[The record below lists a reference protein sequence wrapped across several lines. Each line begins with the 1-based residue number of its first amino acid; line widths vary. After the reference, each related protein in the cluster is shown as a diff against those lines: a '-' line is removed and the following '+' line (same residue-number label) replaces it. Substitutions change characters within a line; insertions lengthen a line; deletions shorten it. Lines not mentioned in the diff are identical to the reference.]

1 MKNLLTIKIL
11 LLFISLGMINS
22 CGTMMNLPAEGDKST
37 LGEMTPYTKQLKEL
51 PAPEEK
57 IVIGVYKFK
66 DQTGQYKMAENGSNW
81 STAIPQGTTSILL
94 KALEDSKW
102 FRPIERENIGNLL
115 NERQIIRSTRKEY
128 EVASDGKTVISDQ
141 LPPLLYAGI
150 LLEGGIVSYD
160 SNVMTGGI
168 GARYFGVGG
177 GTQYRQDRVTVY
189 LRVVSSMTGE
199 ILKTIYTSKN
209 ILSTSVNGSFFRYID
224 TERILEAEMGFTQN
238 EPVSLAVTQAI
249 EKAVYTLILE
259 SIEDGTFRIEKV
271 HEKEMKDLLQ
281 KYHAEQ
287 EQNTNQLVGNK
298 FNDKERSRASVL
310 AMVNGDVIKGD
321 YTDAKMNVGGR
332 VAFKYF
338 LNDHI
343 NAEVSVGFETLENK
357 DIVKNNFMYTD
368 VNLEYLLLPK
378 FSFSPYAYAG
388 LGSMYNGK
396 NFLKYQFG
404 GGLEYLLGNNLALR
418 LNAQYDM
425 GFDDTWDEFA
435 NGKRKDQAFHI
446 GVGINYYFN
455 QAKKLQSKKTK
466 P

>member
-1 MKNLLTIKIL
+1 M
-11 LLFISLGMINS
+11 SS
-22 CGTMMNLPAEGDKST
+22 CGTMMNLPAEGDTST

-51 PAPEEK
+51 PAPEDK

-128 EVASDGKTVISDQ
+128 EVAKDGKTIISDQ

-150 LLEGGIVSYD
+150 LLEGGIISYD
-160 SNVMTGGI
+160 TNVMTGGI
-168 GARYFGVGG
+168 GARYFGIGG

-199 ILKTIYTSKN
+199 IMKTVYTSKN
-209 ILSTSVNGSFFRYID
+209 ILSTTVNGSFFRYID
-224 TERILEAEMGFTQN
+224 TDRILEAEMGFTQN

-259 SIEDGTFRIEKV
+259 CVEDGTFRIEKV
-271 HEKEMKDLLQ
+271 HEKEVKDLLAQ
-281 KYHAEQ
+281 HHAEQ
-287 EQNTNQLVGNK
+287 IRNEKQLVGNK

-310 AMVNGDVIKGD
+310 ATVNGDLIKGD
-321 YTDAKMNVGGR
+321 YTDAKMNIGGKVG
-332 VAFKYF
+332 FKYF
-338 LNDHI
+338 FTDHF
-343 NAEVSVGFETLENK
+343 NTELSAGFETLENK
-357 DIVKNNFMYTD
+357 DIVKNNFMYTEL
-368 VNLEYLLLPK
+368 NLEYLMLPK
-378 FSFSPYAYAG
+378 FTVSPYAYVG
-388 LGSMYNGK
+388 IGTMFKDK

-404 GGLEYLLGNNLALR
+404 GGLEYLAGNNLSLR

-425 GFDDTWDEFA
+425 GFDDTWDNFV

-446 GVGINYYFN
+446 GLGINYYIK
-455 QAKKLQSKKTK
+455 QTKKHNIKN
-466 P
+466 

>member
-1 MKNLLTIKIL
+1 MKSLLTTKLLLLTI
-11 LLFISLGMINS
+11 LGIMSS
-22 CGTMMNLPAEGDKST
+22 CGTMMNLPAEGDTST

-51 PAPEEK
+51 PAPEDK

-128 EVASDGKTVISDQ
+128 EVAKDGKTIISDQ

-150 LLEGGIVSYD
+150 LLEGGIISYD

-168 GARYFGVGG
+168 GARYFGIGG

-199 ILKTIYTSKN
+199 IMKTVYTSKN
-209 ILSTSVNGSFFRYID
+209 ILSTTVNGSFFRYID
-224 TERILEAEMGFTQN
+224 TDRILEAEMGFTQN

-259 SIEDGTFRIEKV
+259 CVEDGTFRIEKV
-271 HEKEMKDLLQ
+271 HEKEVKDLLAQ
-281 KYHAEQ
+281 HHAEQ
-287 EQNTNQLVGNK
+287 IRNEKQLVGNK

-310 AMVNGDVIKGD
+310 AIVNGDLIKGD
-321 YTDAKMNVGGR
+321 YTDAKMNIGGKVG
-332 VAFKYF
+332 FKYF
-338 LNDHI
+338 FTDHF
-343 NAEVSVGFETLENK
+343 NTELSAGFETLENK
-357 DIVKNNFMYTD
+357 DIVKNNFIYTEL
-368 VNLEYLLLPK
+368 NLEYLMLPK
-378 FSFSPYAYAG
+378 FTVSPYAYVG
-388 LGSMYNGK
+388 IGTMFKDK

-404 GGLEYLLGNNLALR
+404 GGLEYLAGNNLSLR

-425 GFDDTWDEFA
+425 GFDDTWDNFV

-446 GVGINYYFN
+446 GLGINYYIK
-455 QAKKLQSKKTK
+455 QAKKHNIKN
-466 P
+466 

>member
-1 MKNLLTIKIL
+1 MKTLLTIKIL
-11 LLFISLGMINS
+11 LLLFLLGVMNS

-128 EVASDGKTVISDQ
+128 EVATDGKTIISDQ

-209 ILSTSVNGSFFRYID
+209 ILSTTINGSFFRYID
-224 TERILEAEMGFTQN
+224 TDRILEAEMGFTQN

-259 SIEDGTFRIEKV
+259 SVEDGTFRIEKV
-271 HEKEMKDLLQ
+271 HEKELKDLLQ
-281 KYHAEQ
+281 KYHAEK

-298 FNDKERSRASVL
+298 FSDKERTRASILVM
-310 AMVNGDVIKGD
+310 ANGDYIKGD
-321 YTDAKMNVGGR
+321 YTDAKMNIGGK
-332 VAFKYF
+332 AGFKYF
-338 LNDHI
+338 FNDHV
-343 NAEVSVGFETLENK
+343 NAEVSVGYEKLENTG
-357 DIVKNNFMYTD
+357 IVKHNFMYTD
-368 VNLEYLLLPK
+368 LNLEYLLLPK

-388 LGSMYNGK
+388 LGSMYHGK
-396 NFLKYQFG
+396 NFFKYQFG
-404 GGLEYLLGNNLALR
+404 GGLEYLLGNNLAFR

-425 GFDDTWDEFA
+425 GFDDTWDDFV
-435 NGKRKDQAFHI
+435 NGKRKDQTFHI
-446 GVGINYYFN
+446 GIGINYYFD
-455 QAKKLQSKKTK
+455 QAKKLNPKK
-466 P
+466 

>member
-1 MKNLLTIKIL
+1 MKSLLTTKLLLLIL
-11 LLFISLGMINS
+11 LGIMSS
-22 CGTMMNLPAEGDKST
+22 CGTMMNLPAEGDTST

-51 PAPEEK
+51 PAPEDK

-128 EVASDGKTVISDQ
+128 EVAKDGKTIISDQ

-150 LLEGGIVSYD
+150 LLEGGIISYD
-160 SNVMTGGI
+160 TNVMTGGI
-168 GARYFGVGG
+168 GARYFGIGG

-199 ILKTIYTSKN
+199 IMKTVYTSKN
-209 ILSTSVNGSFFRYID
+209 ILSTTVNGSFFRYID
-224 TERILEAEMGFTQN
+224 TDRILEAEMGFTQN

-259 SIEDGTFRIEKV
+259 CVEDGTFRIEKV
-271 HEKEMKDLLQ
+271 HEKEVKDLLAQ
-281 KYHAEQ
+281 HHAEQ
-287 EQNTNQLVGNK
+287 IRNEKQLVGNK

-310 AMVNGDVIKGD
+310 ATVNGDLIKGD
-321 YTDAKMNVGGR
+321 YTDAKMNIGGKVG
-332 VAFKYF
+332 FKYF
-338 LNDHI
+338 FTDHF
-343 NAEVSVGFETLENK
+343 NTELSAGFETLENK
-357 DIVKNNFMYTD
+357 DIVKNNFMYTEL
-368 VNLEYLLLPK
+368 NLEYLMLPK
-378 FSFSPYAYAG
+378 FTVSPYAYVG
-388 LGSMYNGK
+388 IGTMFKDK

-404 GGLEYLLGNNLALR
+404 GGLEYLAGNNLSLR

-425 GFDDTWDEFA
+425 GFDDTWDNFV

-446 GVGINYYFN
+446 GLGINYYIK
-455 QAKKLQSKKTK
+455 QAKKHNIKN
-466 P
+466 

>member
-1 MKNLLTIKIL
+1 MKTLLTIKIL
-11 LLFISLGMINS
+11 LLLFLLGVMNS

-128 EVASDGKTVISDQ
+128 EVATDGKTIISDQ

-209 ILSTSVNGSFFRYID
+209 ILSTTVNGSFFRYID
-224 TERILEAEMGFTQN
+224 TDRILEAEMGFTQN

-259 SIEDGTFRIEKV
+259 SVEDGTFRIEKV
-271 HEKEMKDLLQ
+271 HEKELKDLLQ
-281 KYHAEQ
+281 KYHAEK

-298 FNDKERSRASVL
+298 FSDKERTRASILVM
-310 AMVNGDVIKGD
+310 ANGDYIKGD
-321 YTDAKMNVGGR
+321 YTDAKMNIGGK
-332 VAFKYF
+332 AGFKYF
-338 LNDHI
+338 FNDHV
-343 NAEVSVGFETLENK
+343 NAEVSVGYEKLENTG
-357 DIVKNNFMYTD
+357 IVKHNFMYTD
-368 VNLEYLLLPK
+368 LNLEYLLLPK

-388 LGSMYNGK
+388 LGSMYHGK
-396 NFLKYQFG
+396 NFFKYQFG
-404 GGLEYLLGNNLALR
+404 GGLEYLLGNNLAFR

-425 GFDDTWDEFA
+425 GFDDTWDDFV

-446 GVGINYYFN
+446 GIGINYYFD
-455 QAKKLQSKKTK
+455 QAKKLNKKK
-466 P
+466 

>member
-1 MKNLLTIKIL
+1 MKSLLTTKLLLLIL
-11 LLFISLGMINS
+11 LGIMSS
-22 CGTMMNLPAEGDKST
+22 CGTMMNLPAEGDTST

-51 PAPEEK
+51 PAPEDK

-128 EVASDGKTVISDQ
+128 EVAKDGKTIISDQ

-150 LLEGGIVSYD
+150 LLEGGIISYD

-168 GARYFGVGG
+168 GARYFGIGG

-199 ILKTIYTSKN
+199 IMKTVYTSKN
-209 ILSTSVNGSFFRYID
+209 ILSTTVNGSFFRYID
-224 TERILEAEMGFTQN
+224 TDRILEAEMGFTQN

-259 SIEDGTFRIEKV
+259 CVEDGTFRIEKV
-271 HEKEMKDLLQ
+271 HEKEVKDLLA
-281 KYHAEQ
+281 KHHAEQ
-287 EQNTNQLVGNK
+287 IRNEKQLVGNK

-310 AMVNGDVIKGD
+310 AIVNGDLIKGD
-321 YTDAKMNVGGR
+321 YTDAKMNIGGKVG
-332 VAFKYF
+332 FKYF
-338 LNDHI
+338 FTDHF
-343 NAEVSVGFETLENK
+343 NTELSAGFETLENK
-357 DIVKNNFMYTD
+357 DIVKNNFMYTEL
-368 VNLEYLLLPK
+368 NLEYLMLPK
-378 FSFSPYAYAG
+378 FTVSPYAYVG
-388 LGSMYNGK
+388 IGTMFKDK

-404 GGLEYLLGNNLALR
+404 GGIEYLAGNNLSLR

-425 GFDDTWDEFA
+425 GFDDTWDNFV

-446 GVGINYYFN
+446 GLGINYYIK
-455 QAKKLQSKKTK
+455 QAKKHNIKN
-466 P
+466 

>member
-1 MKNLLTIKIL
+1 MKNLLTIKTIVVL
-11 LLFISLGMINS
+11 IILGMIES
-22 CGTMMNLPAEGDKST
+22 CGTMMNLPAEGDIST

-51 PAPEEK
+51 PAPSEK

-128 EVASDGKTVISDQ
+128 EVAKDGKTIISDQ

-150 LLEGGIVSYD
+150 LLEGGIISYD
-160 SNVMTGGI
+160 SNIMTGGV
-168 GARYFGVGG
+168 GARYFGLGG
-177 GTQYRQDRVTVY
+177 GTQYRQDRVSIY

-199 ILKTIYTSKN
+199 ILKTVYTSKN
-209 ILSTSVNGSFFRYID
+209 ILSTTVNGSFFRYID
-224 TERILEAEMGFTQN
+224 TDRILEVEMGFSQN

-259 SIEDGTFRIEKV
+259 SVEDGTFRIEV
-271 HEKEMKDLLQ
+271 EHEKEIKDLLQ
-281 KYHAEQ
+281 KYHN
-287 EQNTNQLVGNK
+287 EQNLNTNRLVGNK
-298 FNDKERSRASVL
+298 VADKERSKASVL
-310 AMVNGDVIKGD
+310 LLANGDIIQGD
-321 YTDAKMNVGGR
+321 YTDAKMNIGGK
-332 VAFKYF
+332 AGFKYF
-338 LNDHI
+338 FTDHF

-357 DIVKNNFMYTD
+357 GIVKNNFMYTE
-368 VNLEYLLLPK
+368 VNAEYLLLPK

-388 LGSMYNGK
+388 IGSMFNGK

-404 GGLEYLLGNNLALR
+404 GGLEYLAGQNLSLR

-425 GFDDTWDEFA
+425 GFTDTWDDFV
-435 NGKRKDQAFHI
+435 NGKKNDQALHI
-446 GVGINYYFN
+446 GFGINYYFG
-455 QAKKLQSKKTK
+455 QAKKINSKK
-466 P
+466 

>member
-1 MKNLLTIKIL
+1 MVE
-11 LLFISLGMINS
+11 S
-22 CGTMMNLPAEGDKST
+22 CGTMMNLPAEGDIST
-37 LGEMTPYTKQLKEL
+37 LGEITPYTKQLKEL
-51 PAPEEK
+51 PAPDEK

-128 EVASDGKTVISDQ
+128 EVAKDGKTVISDQ
-141 LPPLLYAGI
+141 LPPLLYAGV
-150 LLEGGIVSYD
+150 LLEGGIISYD
-160 SNVMTGGI
+160 SNIMTGGV
-168 GARYFGVGG
+168 GARYFGLGG
-177 GTQYRQDRVTVY
+177 GTQYRQDRVSIY

-199 ILKTIYTSKN
+199 ILKTVYTSKN

-224 TERILEAEMGFTQN
+224 TDRILEVEMGFSQN

-259 SIEDGTFRIEKV
+259 SVEDGTFRIEKE
-271 HEKEMKDLLQ
+271 HEKEIMDLLK

-287 EQNTNQLVGNK
+287 KENTNRLVGNK
-298 FNDKERSRASVL
+298 VSDKERSKASVILL
-310 AMVNGDVIKGD
+310 ANGDVIHGD
-321 YTDAKMNVGGR
+321 YTDAKMNIGGK
-332 VAFKYF
+332 AGFKYF
-338 LNDHI
+338 LNDHL

-357 DIVKNNFMYTD
+357 GIIKNNFMYTE

-378 FSFSPYAYAG
+378 FSVSPYAYAG
-388 LGSMYNGK
+388 IGSMFNGN

-404 GGLEYLLGNNLALR
+404 GGLEYLVGKNLALR
-418 LNAQYDM
+418 INAQYDM
-425 GFDDTWDEFA
+425 GFKDTWDDFI
-435 NGKRKDQAFHI
+435 NGKRKDQALHLGF
-446 GVGINYYFN
+446 GINYYFD
-455 QAKKLQSKKTK
+455 QAKKSLQKNK

>member
-1 MKNLLTIKIL
+1 MKSLLTTKLLLLIL
-11 LLFISLGMINS
+11 LGIMSS
-22 CGTMMNLPAEGDKST
+22 CGTMMNLPAEGDTST

-51 PAPEEK
+51 PAPEDK

-128 EVASDGKTVISDQ
+128 EVAKDGKTIISDQ

-150 LLEGGIVSYD
+150 LLEGGIISYD

-168 GARYFGVGG
+168 GARYFGIGG

-199 ILKTIYTSKN
+199 IMKTVYTSKN
-209 ILSTSVNGSFFRYID
+209 ILSTTVNGSFFRYID
-224 TERILEAEMGFTQN
+224 TDRILEAEMGFTQN

-259 SIEDGTFRIEKV
+259 CVEDGTFRIEKV
-271 HEKEMKDLLQ
+271 HEKEVKDLLAQ
-281 KYHAEQ
+281 HHAEQ
-287 EQNTNQLVGNK
+287 IRNEKQLVGNK

-310 AMVNGDVIKGD
+310 ASVNGDLIKGD
-321 YTDAKMNVGGR
+321 YTDAKMNIGGKVG
-332 VAFKYF
+332 FKYF
-338 LNDHI
+338 FTDHF
-343 NAEVSVGFETLENK
+343 NTELSAGFETLENK
-357 DIVKNNFMYTD
+357 DIVKNNFMYTEL
-368 VNLEYLLLPK
+368 NLEYLMLPK
-378 FSFSPYAYAG
+378 FSVSPYAYVG
-388 LGSMYNGK
+388 IGTMFKDK

-404 GGLEYLLGNNLALR
+404 GGLEYLAGNNLSLR
-418 LNAQYDM
+418 LNAHYDM
-425 GFDDTWDEFA
+425 GFDDTWDNFV
-435 NGKRKDQAFHI
+435 NGKRKDQAFHV
-446 GVGINYYFN
+446 GLGINYYIK
-455 QAKKLQSKKTK
+455 QAKKHNIKN
-466 P
+466 

>member
-1 MKNLLTIKIL
+1 MKNLLTAKVIL
-11 LLFISLGMINS
+11 LLTILAVMGS
-22 CGTMMNLPAEGDKST
+22 CGTMMNLPAEGDTST

-51 PAPEEK
+51 PAPDEK

-66 DQTGQYKMAENGSNW
+66 DQTGQYKLAENGSNW

-128 EVASDGKTVISDQ
+128 EVAKDGKTIISDQ

-150 LLEGGIVSYD
+150 LLEGGIISYD
-160 SNVMTGGI
+160 TNVMTGGI
-168 GARYFGVGG
+168 GARYFGIGG
-177 GTQYRQDRVTVY
+177 STQYRQDRVTVY

-209 ILSTSVNGSFFRYID
+209 ILSTTVNGSFFRYID
-224 TERILEAEMGFTQN
+224 TDRILEADMGFSQN

-259 SIEDGTFRIEKV
+259 SVQDGTFRIEKV
-271 HEKEMKDLLQ
+271 HEKEIKDLLE

-287 EQNTNQLVGNK
+287 EKNTNQLVGNK
-298 FNDKERSRASVL
+298 FADKERSKASVL
-310 AMVNGDVIKGD
+310 FMANGDLIKGD
-321 YTDAKMNVGGR
+321 YTNAKMNIGGK
-332 VAFKYF
+332 AGFKYF
-338 LNDHI
+338 LTDHL
-343 NAEVSVGFETLENK
+343 NAEISAGFETLQNK
-357 DIVKNNFMYTD
+357 DIIRNNFMYTD
-368 VNLEYLLLPK
+368 LNLEYLLLPK
-378 FSFSPYAYAG
+378 FTLSPYGYIG
-388 LGSMYNGK
+388 LGSMFNGK

-404 GGLEYLLGNNLALR
+404 GGLEYLVGSNLALR

-425 GFDDTWDEFA
+425 GFDDTWDEFI

-446 GVGINYYFN
+446 GVGINYYLK
-455 QAKKLQSKKTK
+455 QAKRLNTKK
-466 P
+466 

>member
-1 MKNLLTIKIL
+1 MKSLLTTKLLLLIL
-11 LLFISLGMINS
+11 LGIMSS
-22 CGTMMNLPAEGDKST
+22 CGTMMNLPAEGDTST

-51 PAPEEK
+51 PAPEDK

-128 EVASDGKTVISDQ
+128 EVAKDGKTIISDQ

-150 LLEGGIVSYD
+150 LLEGGIISYD
-160 SNVMTGGI
+160 TNVMTGGI
-168 GARYFGVGG
+168 GARYFGIGG

-199 ILKTIYTSKN
+199 IMKTVYTSKN
-209 ILSTSVNGSFFRYID
+209 ILSTTVNGSFFRYID
-224 TERILEAEMGFTQN
+224 TDRILEAEMGFTQN

-259 SIEDGTFRIEKV
+259 CVEDGTFRIEKV
-271 HEKEMKDLLQ
+271 HEKEVKDLLA
-281 KYHAEQ
+281 KHHAEQ
-287 EQNTNQLVGNK
+287 IRNEKQLVGNK

-310 AMVNGDVIKGD
+310 ATVNGDLIKGD
-321 YTDAKMNVGGR
+321 YTDAKMNIGGKVG
-332 VAFKYF
+332 FKYF
-338 LNDHI
+338 FTDHF
-343 NAEVSVGFETLENK
+343 NTELSAGFETLENK
-357 DIVKNNFMYTD
+357 DIVKNNFMYTEL
-368 VNLEYLLLPK
+368 NLEYLMLPK
-378 FSFSPYAYAG
+378 FTVSPYAYVG
-388 LGSMYNGK
+388 IGTMFKDK

-404 GGLEYLLGNNLALR
+404 GGLEYLAGNNLSLR

-425 GFDDTWDEFA
+425 GFDDTWDNFV

-446 GVGINYYFN
+446 GLGINYYIK
-455 QAKKLQSKKTK
+455 QAKKHNIKN
-466 P
+466 

>member
-1 MKNLLTIKIL
+1 MKSLLTTKLLLLTI
-11 LLFISLGMINS
+11 LGIMSS
-22 CGTMMNLPAEGDKST
+22 CGTMMNLPAEGDTST

-51 PAPEEK
+51 PAPEDK

-128 EVASDGKTVISDQ
+128 EVAKDGKTIISDQ

-150 LLEGGIVSYD
+150 LLEGGIISYD

-168 GARYFGVGG
+168 GARYFGIGG

-199 ILKTIYTSKN
+199 IMKTVYTSKN
-209 ILSTSVNGSFFRYID
+209 ILSTTVNGSFFRYID
-224 TERILEAEMGFTQN
+224 TDRILEAEMGFTQN

-259 SIEDGTFRIEKV
+259 CVEDGTFRIEKV
-271 HEKEMKDLLQ
+271 HEKEVKDLLAQ
-281 KYHAEQ
+281 HHAEQ
-287 EQNTNQLVGNK
+287 IRNEKQLVGNK

-310 AMVNGDVIKGD
+310 ASVNGDLIKGD
-321 YTDAKMNVGGR
+321 YTDAKMNIGGKVG
-332 VAFKYF
+332 FKYF
-338 LNDHI
+338 FTDHF
-343 NAEVSVGFETLENK
+343 NTELSAGFETLENK
-357 DIVKNNFMYTD
+357 DIVKNNFMYTEL
-368 VNLEYLLLPK
+368 NLEYLMLPK
-378 FSFSPYAYAG
+378 FTVSPYAYVG
-388 LGSMYNGK
+388 IGTMFKDK

-404 GGLEYLLGNNLALR
+404 GGLEYLAGNNLSLR

-425 GFDDTWDEFA
+425 GFDDTWDNFV

-446 GVGINYYFN
+446 GLGINYYIK
-455 QAKKLQSKKTK
+455 QAKKHNIKN
-466 P
+466 

>member
-1 MKNLLTIKIL
+1 MKSLLTTKLLLLIL
-11 LLFISLGMINS
+11 LGIMSS
-22 CGTMMNLPAEGDKST
+22 CGTMMNLPAEGDTST

-51 PAPEEK
+51 PAPEDK

-128 EVASDGKTVISDQ
+128 EVAKDGKTIISDQ

-150 LLEGGIVSYD
+150 LLEGGIISYD

-168 GARYFGVGG
+168 GARYFGIGG

-199 ILKTIYTSKN
+199 IMKTVYTSKN
-209 ILSTSVNGSFFRYID
+209 ILSTTVNGSFFRYID
-224 TERILEAEMGFTQN
+224 TDRILEAEMGFTQN

-259 SIEDGTFRIEKV
+259 CVEDGTFRIEKV
-271 HEKEMKDLLQ
+271 HEKEVKDLLAQ
-281 KYHAEQ
+281 HHAEQ
-287 EQNTNQLVGNK
+287 IRNEKQLVGNK

-310 AMVNGDVIKGD
+310 ASVNGDLIKGD
-321 YTDAKMNVGGR
+321 YTDAKMNIGGKVG
-332 VAFKYF
+332 FKYF
-338 LNDHI
+338 FTDHF
-343 NAEVSVGFETLENK
+343 NTELSAGFETLENK
-357 DIVKNNFMYTD
+357 DIVKNNFMYTEL
-368 VNLEYLLLPK
+368 NLEYLMLPK
-378 FSFSPYAYAG
+378 FTVSPYAYVG
-388 LGSMYNGK
+388 IGTMFKDK

-404 GGLEYLLGNNLALR
+404 GGLEYLAGNNLSLR

-425 GFDDTWDEFA
+425 GFDDTWDNFV

-446 GVGINYYFN
+446 GLGINYYIK
-455 QAKKLQSKKTK
+455 QTKKHNIKN
-466 P
+466 

>member
-1 MKNLLTIKIL
+1 MKSLLTTKLLLLIL
-11 LLFISLGMINS
+11 LGIMSS
-22 CGTMMNLPAEGDKST
+22 CGTMMNLPAEGDTST

-51 PAPEEK
+51 PAPEDK

-128 EVASDGKTVISDQ
+128 EVAKDGKTIISDQ

-150 LLEGGIVSYD
+150 LLEGGIISYD

-168 GARYFGVGG
+168 GARYFGIGG

-199 ILKTIYTSKN
+199 IMKTVYTSKN
-209 ILSTSVNGSFFRYID
+209 ILSTTVNGSFFRYID
-224 TERILEAEMGFTQN
+224 TDRILEAEMGFTQN

-259 SIEDGTFRIEKV
+259 CVEDGTFRIEKV
-271 HEKEMKDLLQ
+271 HEKEVKDLLAQ
-281 KYHAEQ
+281 HHAEQ
-287 EQNTNQLVGNK
+287 IRNEKQLVGNK

-310 AMVNGDVIKGD
+310 ATVNGDLIKGD
-321 YTDAKMNVGGR
+321 YTNAKMNIGGKVG
-332 VAFKYF
+332 FKYF
-338 LNDHI
+338 FTDHF
-343 NAEVSVGFETLENK
+343 NTELSAGFETLENK
-357 DIVKNNFMYTD
+357 DIVKNNFMYTEL
-368 VNLEYLLLPK
+368 NLEYLMLPK
-378 FSFSPYAYAG
+378 FTVSPYAYVG
-388 LGSMYNGK
+388 IGTMFKDK

-404 GGLEYLLGNNLALR
+404 GGLEYLAGNNLSLR

-425 GFDDTWDEFA
+425 GFDDTWDNFV

-446 GVGINYYFN
+446 GLGINYYIK
-455 QAKKLQSKKTK
+455 QAKKHNIKN
-466 P
+466 

>member
-1 MKNLLTIKIL
+1 MKSLLTTKLLLLIL
-11 LLFISLGMINS
+11 LGIMSS
-22 CGTMMNLPAEGDKST
+22 CGTMMNLPAEGDTST

-51 PAPEEK
+51 PAPEDK

-128 EVASDGKTVISDQ
+128 EVAKDGKTIISDQ

-150 LLEGGIVSYD
+150 LLEGGIISYD

-168 GARYFGVGG
+168 GARYFGIGG

-199 ILKTIYTSKN
+199 IMKTVYTSKN
-209 ILSTSVNGSFFRYID
+209 ILSTTVNGSFFRYID
-224 TERILEAEMGFTQN
+224 TDRILEAEMGFTQN

-259 SIEDGTFRIEKV
+259 CVEDGTFRIEKV
-271 HEKEMKDLLQ
+271 HEKEVKDLLA
-281 KYHAEQ
+281 KHHAEQ
-287 EQNTNQLVGNK
+287 IRNEKQLVGNK

-310 AMVNGDVIKGD
+310 ATVNGDLIKGD
-321 YTDAKMNVGGR
+321 YTDAKMNIGGKVG
-332 VAFKYF
+332 FKYF
-338 LNDHI
+338 FTDHF
-343 NAEVSVGFETLENK
+343 NTELSAGFETLENK
-357 DIVKNNFMYTD
+357 DIVKNNFMYTEL
-368 VNLEYLLLPK
+368 NLEYLMLPK
-378 FSFSPYAYAG
+378 FTVSPYAYVG
-388 LGSMYNGK
+388 IGTMFKDK

-404 GGLEYLLGNNLALR
+404 GGLEYLAGNNLSLR

-425 GFDDTWDEFA
+425 GFDDTWDNFV

-446 GVGINYYFN
+446 GLGINYYIK
-455 QAKKLQSKKTK
+455 QTKKHNIKN
-466 P
+466 

>member
-1 MKNLLTIKIL
+1 MKSLLTTKLLLLIL
-11 LLFISLGMINS
+11 LGIMSS
-22 CGTMMNLPAEGDKST
+22 CGTMMNLPAEGDTST

-51 PAPEEK
+51 PAPEDK

-128 EVASDGKTVISDQ
+128 EVAKDGKTIISDQ

-150 LLEGGIVSYD
+150 LLEGGIISYD
-160 SNVMTGGI
+160 TNVMTGGI
-168 GARYFGVGG
+168 GARYFGIGG

-199 ILKTIYTSKN
+199 IMKTVYTSKN
-209 ILSTSVNGSFFRYID
+209 ILSTTVNGSFFRYID
-224 TERILEAEMGFTQN
+224 TDRILEAEMGFTQN

-259 SIEDGTFRIEKV
+259 CVEDGTFRIEKV
-271 HEKEMKDLLQ
+271 HEKEVKDLLAQ
-281 KYHAEQ
+281 HHAEQ
-287 EQNTNQLVGNK
+287 IRNEKQLVGNK

-310 AMVNGDVIKGD
+310 ASVNGDLIKGD
-321 YTDAKMNVGGR
+321 YTDAKMNIGGKVG
-332 VAFKYF
+332 FKYF
-338 LNDHI
+338 FTDHF
-343 NAEVSVGFETLENK
+343 NTELSAGFETLENK
-357 DIVKNNFMYTD
+357 DIVKNNFMYTEL
-368 VNLEYLLLPK
+368 NLEYLMLPK
-378 FSFSPYAYAG
+378 FTVSPYAYVG
-388 LGSMYNGK
+388 IGTMFKDK

-404 GGLEYLLGNNLALR
+404 GGLEYLAGNNLSLR

-425 GFDDTWDEFA
+425 GFDDTWDNFV

-446 GVGINYYFN
+446 GLGINYYIK
-455 QAKKLQSKKTK
+455 QAKKHNIKN
-466 P
+466 

>member
-1 MKNLLTIKIL
+1 MKSLLTTKLLLLIL
-11 LLFISLGMINS
+11 LGIMSS
-22 CGTMMNLPAEGDKST
+22 CGTMMNLPAEGDTST

-51 PAPEEK
+51 PAPEDK

-128 EVASDGKTVISDQ
+128 EVAKDGKTIISDQ

-150 LLEGGIVSYD
+150 LLEGGIISYD

-168 GARYFGVGG
+168 GARYFGIGG

-199 ILKTIYTSKN
+199 IMKTVYTSKN
-209 ILSTSVNGSFFRYID
+209 ILSTTVNGSFFRYID
-224 TERILEAEMGFTQN
+224 TDRILEAEMGFTQN

-259 SIEDGTFRIEKV
+259 CVEDGTFRIEKV
-271 HEKEMKDLLQ
+271 HEKEVKDLLAQ
-281 KYHAEQ
+281 HHAEQ
-287 EQNTNQLVGNK
+287 IRNEKQLVGNK

-310 AMVNGDVIKGD
+310 AIVNGDLIKGD
-321 YTDAKMNVGGR
+321 YTDAKMNIGGKVG
-332 VAFKYF
+332 FKYF
-338 LNDHI
+338 FTDHF
-343 NAEVSVGFETLENK
+343 NTELSAGFETLENK
-357 DIVKNNFMYTD
+357 DIVKNNFMYTEL
-368 VNLEYLLLPK
+368 NLEYLMLPK
-378 FSFSPYAYAG
+378 FTVSPYAYVG
-388 LGSMYNGK
+388 IGTMFKDK

-404 GGLEYLLGNNLALR
+404 GGIEYLAGNNLSLR

-425 GFDDTWDEFA
+425 GFDDTWDNFV

-446 GVGINYYFN
+446 GLGINYYIK
-455 QAKKLQSKKTK
+455 QAKKHNIKN
-466 P
+466 

>member
-1 MKNLLTIKIL
+1 MKSLLTTKLLLLTI
-11 LLFISLGMINS
+11 LGIMSS
-22 CGTMMNLPAEGDKST
+22 CGTMMNLPAEGDTST

-51 PAPEEK
+51 PAPEDK

-128 EVASDGKTVISDQ
+128 EVAKDGKTIISDQ

-150 LLEGGIVSYD
+150 LLEGGIISYD

-168 GARYFGVGG
+168 GARYFGIGG

-199 ILKTIYTSKN
+199 IMKTVYTSKN
-209 ILSTSVNGSFFRYID
+209 ILSTTVNGSFFRYID
-224 TERILEAEMGFTQN
+224 TDRILEAEMGFTQN

-259 SIEDGTFRIEKV
+259 CVEDGTFRIEKV
-271 HEKEMKDLLQ
+271 HEKEVKDLLA
-281 KYHAEQ
+281 KHHAEQ
-287 EQNTNQLVGNK
+287 IRNEKQLVGNK

-310 AMVNGDVIKGD
+310 AIVNGDLIKGD
-321 YTDAKMNVGGR
+321 YTDAKMNIGGKVG
-332 VAFKYF
+332 FKYF
-338 LNDHI
+338 FTDHF
-343 NAEVSVGFETLENK
+343 NTELSAGFETLENK
-357 DIVKNNFMYTD
+357 DIVKNNFMYTEL
-368 VNLEYLLLPK
+368 NLEYLMLPK
-378 FSFSPYAYAG
+378 FTVSPYAYVG
-388 LGSMYNGK
+388 IGTMFKDK

-404 GGLEYLLGNNLALR
+404 GGLEYLAGNNLSLR

-425 GFDDTWDEFA
+425 GFDDTWDNFV

-446 GVGINYYFN
+446 GLGINYYIK
-455 QAKKLQSKKTK
+455 QTKKHNIKN
-466 P
+466 

>member
-1 MKNLLTIKIL
+1 MKSLLTTKLLLLIL
-11 LLFISLGMINS
+11 LGIMSS
-22 CGTMMNLPAEGDKST
+22 CGTMMNLPAEGDTST

-51 PAPEEK
+51 PAPEDK

-128 EVASDGKTVISDQ
+128 EVAKDGKTIISDQ

-150 LLEGGIVSYD
+150 LLEGGIISYD

-168 GARYFGVGG
+168 GARYFGIGG

-199 ILKTIYTSKN
+199 IMKTVYTSKN
-209 ILSTSVNGSFFRYID
+209 ILSTTVNGSFFRYID
-224 TERILEAEMGFTQN
+224 TDRILEAEMGFTQN

-259 SIEDGTFRIEKV
+259 CVEDGTFRIEKV
-271 HEKEMKDLLQ
+271 HEKEVKDLLAQ
-281 KYHAEQ
+281 HHAEQ
-287 EQNTNQLVGNK
+287 IRNEKQLVGNK

-310 AMVNGDVIKGD
+310 ATVNGDLIKGD
-321 YTDAKMNVGGR
+321 YTNAKMNIGGKVG
-332 VAFKYF
+332 FKYF
-338 LNDHI
+338 FTDHF
-343 NAEVSVGFETLENK
+343 NTELSAGFETLENK
-357 DIVKNNFMYTD
+357 DIVKNNFMYTEL
-368 VNLEYLLLPK
+368 NLEYLMLPK
-378 FSFSPYAYAG
+378 FSVSPYAYVG
-388 LGSMYNGK
+388 IGTMFKDK

-404 GGLEYLLGNNLALR
+404 GGLEYLAGNNLSLR

-425 GFDDTWDEFA
+425 GFDETWDNFV

-446 GVGINYYFN
+446 GLGINYYIK
-455 QAKKLQSKKTK
+455 QAKKHNIKN
-466 P
+466 

>member
-1 MKNLLTIKIL
+1 MKSLLTTKLLLLTI
-11 LLFISLGMINS
+11 LGIMSS
-22 CGTMMNLPAEGDKST
+22 CGTMMNLPAEGDTST

-51 PAPEEK
+51 PAPEDK

-94 KALEDSKW
+94 KALEDSKS

-128 EVASDGKTVISDQ
+128 EVAKDGKTIISDQ

-150 LLEGGIVSYD
+150 LLEGGIISYD
-160 SNVMTGGI
+160 TNVMTGGI
-168 GARYFGVGG
+168 GARYFGIGG

-199 ILKTIYTSKN
+199 IMKTVYTSKN
-209 ILSTSVNGSFFRYID
+209 ILSTTVNGSFFRYID
-224 TERILEAEMGFTQN
+224 TDRILEAEMGFTQN

-259 SIEDGTFRIEKV
+259 CVEDGTFRIEKV
-271 HEKEMKDLLQ
+271 HEKEVKDLLAQ
-281 KYHAEQ
+281 HHAEQ
-287 EQNTNQLVGNK
+287 IRNEKQLVGNK

-310 AMVNGDVIKGD
+310 ASVNGDLIKGD
-321 YTDAKMNVGGR
+321 YTDAKMNIGGKVG
-332 VAFKYF
+332 FKYF
-338 LNDHI
+338 FTDHF
-343 NAEVSVGFETLENK
+343 NTELSAGFETLENK
-357 DIVKNNFMYTD
+357 DIVKNNFMYTEL
-368 VNLEYLLLPK
+368 NLEYLMLPK
-378 FSFSPYAYAG
+378 FTVSPYAYVG
-388 LGSMYNGK
+388 IGTMFKDK

-404 GGLEYLLGNNLALR
+404 GGLEYLAGKNLSLR

-425 GFDDTWDEFA
+425 GFDDTWDNFV
-435 NGKRKDQAFHI
+435 NGKRKDQAFHV
-446 GVGINYYFN
+446 GLGINYYIK
-455 QAKKLQSKKTK
+455 QAKKHNIKN
-466 P
+466 

>member
-1 MKNLLTIKIL
+1 M
-11 LLFISLGMINS
+11 SS
-22 CGTMMNLPAEGDKST
+22 CGTMMNLPAEGDTST

-51 PAPEEK
+51 PAPEDK

-128 EVASDGKTVISDQ
+128 EVAKDGKTIISDQ

-150 LLEGGIVSYD
+150 LLEGGIISYD

-168 GARYFGVGG
+168 GARYFGIGG

-199 ILKTIYTSKN
+199 ILKTVYTSKN
-209 ILSTSVNGSFFRYID
+209 ILSTTVNGSFFRYID
-224 TERILEAEMGFTQN
+224 TDRILEAEMGFTQN

-259 SIEDGTFRIEKV
+259 CVEDGTFRIEKV
-271 HEKEMKDLLQ
+271 HEKEVKDLLAQ
-281 KYHAEQ
+281 HHAEQ
-287 EQNTNQLVGNK
+287 IRNEKQLGGNK

-310 AMVNGDVIKGD
+310 ASVNGDLIKGD
-321 YTDAKMNVGGR
+321 YTDAKMNIGGKVG
-332 VAFKYF
+332 FKYF
-338 LNDHI
+338 FTYHFNTELS
-343 NAEVSVGFETLENK
+343 AGFETLENK
-357 DIVKNNFMYTD
+357 DIVKNNFIYTEL
-368 VNLEYLLLPK
+368 NLEYLMLPK
-378 FSFSPYAYAG
+378 FTVSPYAYVG
-388 LGSMYNGK
+388 IGTMFKDK

-404 GGLEYLLGNNLALR
+404 GGLEYLAGNNLSLR

-425 GFDDTWDEFA
+425 GFDDTWDNFV

-446 GVGINYYFN
+446 GLGINYYIK
-455 QAKKLQSKKTK
+455 QAKKHNIKN
-466 P
+466 

>member
-1 MKNLLTIKIL
+1 M
-11 LLFISLGMINS
+11 SS
-22 CGTMMNLPAEGDKST
+22 CGTMMNLPAEGDTST

-51 PAPEEK
+51 PAPEDK

-128 EVASDGKTVISDQ
+128 EVAKDGKTIISDQ

-150 LLEGGIVSYD
+150 LLEGGIISYD

-168 GARYFGVGG
+168 GARYFGIGG

-199 ILKTIYTSKN
+199 IMKTVYTSKN
-209 ILSTSVNGSFFRYID
+209 ILSTTVNGSFFRYID
-224 TERILEAEMGFTQN
+224 TDRILEAEMGFTQN

-259 SIEDGTFRIEKV
+259 CVEDGTFRIEKV
-271 HEKEMKDLLQ
+271 HEKEVKDLLAQ
-281 KYHAEQ
+281 HHAEQ
-287 EQNTNQLVGNK
+287 IRNEKQLVGNK

-310 AMVNGDVIKGD
+310 ASVNGDLIKGD
-321 YTDAKMNVGGR
+321 YTDAKMNIGGKVG
-332 VAFKYF
+332 FKYF
-338 LNDHI
+338 FTDHF
-343 NAEVSVGFETLENK
+343 NTELSAGFETLENK
-357 DIVKNNFMYTD
+357 DIVKNNFMYTEL
-368 VNLEYLLLPK
+368 NLEYLMLPK
-378 FSFSPYAYAG
+378 FTVSPYAYVG
-388 LGSMYNGK
+388 IGTMFKDK

-404 GGLEYLLGNNLALR
+404 GGLEYLAGNNLSLR

-425 GFDDTWDEFA
+425 GFDDTWDNFV

-446 GVGINYYFN
+446 GLGINYYIK
-455 QAKKLQSKKTK
+455 QAKKHNIKN
-466 P
+466 

>member
-1 MKNLLTIKIL
+1 MKSLLTTKLLLLTI
-11 LLFISLGMINS
+11 LGIMSS
-22 CGTMMNLPAEGDKST
+22 CGTMMNLPAEGDTST

-51 PAPEEK
+51 PAPEDK

-128 EVASDGKTVISDQ
+128 EVAKDGKTIISDQ

-150 LLEGGIVSYD
+150 LLEGGIISYD

-168 GARYFGVGG
+168 GARYFGIGG

-199 ILKTIYTSKN
+199 IMKTVYTSKN
-209 ILSTSVNGSFFRYID
+209 ILSTTVNGSFFRYID
-224 TERILEAEMGFTQN
+224 TDRILEAEMGFTQN

-259 SIEDGTFRIEKV
+259 CVEDGTFRIEKV
-271 HEKEMKDLLQ
+271 HEKEVKDLLAQ
-281 KYHAEQ
+281 HHAEQ
-287 EQNTNQLVGNK
+287 IRNEKQLVGNK

-310 AMVNGDVIKGD
+310 ATVNGDLIKGD
-321 YTDAKMNVGGR
+321 YTDAKMNIGGKVG
-332 VAFKYF
+332 FKYF
-338 LNDHI
+338 FTDHF
-343 NAEVSVGFETLENK
+343 NTELSAGFETLENK
-357 DIVKNNFMYTD
+357 DIVKNNFMYTEL
-368 VNLEYLLLPK
+368 NLEYLMLPK
-378 FSFSPYAYAG
+378 FTVSPYAYVG
-388 LGSMYNGK
+388 IGTMFKDK

-404 GGLEYLLGNNLALR
+404 GGLEYLAGNNLSLR

-425 GFDDTWDEFA
+425 GFDDTWDNFV

-446 GVGINYYFN
+446 GLGINYYIK
-455 QAKKLQSKKTK
+455 QAKKHNIKN
-466 P
+466 

>member
-1 MKNLLTIKIL
+1 MKSLLTTKLLLLTI
-11 LLFISLGMINS
+11 LGIMSS
-22 CGTMMNLPAEGDKST
+22 CGTMMNLPAEGDTST

-51 PAPEEK
+51 PAPEDK

-128 EVASDGKTVISDQ
+128 EVAKDGKTIISDQ

-150 LLEGGIVSYD
+150 LLEGGIISYD

-168 GARYFGVGG
+168 GARYFGIGG

-199 ILKTIYTSKN
+199 IMKTVYTSKN
-209 ILSTSVNGSFFRYID
+209 ILSTTVNGSFFRYID
-224 TERILEAEMGFTQN
+224 TDRILEAEMGFTQN

-259 SIEDGTFRIEKV
+259 CVEDGTFRIEKV
-271 HEKEMKDLLQ
+271 HEKEVKDLLAQ
-281 KYHAEQ
+281 HHAEQ
-287 EQNTNQLVGNK
+287 IRNEKQLVGNK

-310 AMVNGDVIKGD
+310 ASVNGDLIKGD
-321 YTDAKMNVGGR
+321 YTNAKMNIGGKVG
-332 VAFKYF
+332 FKYF
-338 LNDHI
+338 FTDHF
-343 NAEVSVGFETLENK
+343 NTELSAGFETLENK
-357 DIVKNNFMYTD
+357 DIVKNNFMYTEL
-368 VNLEYLLLPK
+368 NLEYLMLPK
-378 FSFSPYAYAG
+378 FTVSPYAYVG
-388 LGSMYNGK
+388 IGTMFKDK

-404 GGLEYLLGNNLALR
+404 GGLEYLAGNNLSLR

-425 GFDDTWDEFA
+425 GFDDTWDNFV

-446 GVGINYYFN
+446 GLGINYYIK
-455 QAKKLQSKKTK
+455 QAKKHNIKN
-466 P
+466 

>member
-1 MKNLLTIKIL
+1 MKSLLTTKLLLLIL
-11 LLFISLGMINS
+11 LGIMSS
-22 CGTMMNLPAEGDKST
+22 CGTMMNLPAEGDTST

-51 PAPEEK
+51 PAPEDK

-128 EVASDGKTVISDQ
+128 EVAKDGKTIISDQ

-150 LLEGGIVSYD
+150 LLEGGIISYD

-168 GARYFGVGG
+168 GARYFGIGG

-199 ILKTIYTSKN
+199 IMKTVYTSKN
-209 ILSTSVNGSFFRYID
+209 ILSTTVNGSFFRYID
-224 TERILEAEMGFTQN
+224 TDRILEAEMGFTQN

-259 SIEDGTFRIEKV
+259 CVEDGTFRIEKV
-271 HEKEMKDLLQ
+271 HEKEVKDLLAQ
-281 KYHAEQ
+281 HHAEQ
-287 EQNTNQLVGNK
+287 IRNEKQLVGNK

-310 AMVNGDVIKGD
+310 ATVNGDLIKGD
-321 YTDAKMNVGGR
+321 YTNAKMNIGGKVG
-332 VAFKYF
+332 FKYF
-338 LNDHI
+338 FTDHF
-343 NAEVSVGFETLENK
+343 NTELSAGFETLENK
-357 DIVKNNFMYTD
+357 DIVKNNFMYTEL
-368 VNLEYLLLPK
+368 NLEYLMLPK
-378 FSFSPYAYAG
+378 FTVSPYAYVG
-388 LGSMYNGK
+388 IGTMFKDK

-404 GGLEYLLGNNLALR
+404 GGLEYLAGNNLSLR

-425 GFDDTWDEFA
+425 GFDDTWDNFM

-446 GVGINYYFN
+446 GLGINYYIK
-455 QAKKLQSKKTK
+455 QAKKNNIKN
-466 P
+466 

>member
-1 MKNLLTIKIL
+1 M
-11 LLFISLGMINS
+11 SS
-22 CGTMMNLPAEGDKST
+22 CGTMMNLPAEGDTST

-51 PAPEEK
+51 PAPEDK

-128 EVASDGKTVISDQ
+128 EVAKDGKTIISDQ

-150 LLEGGIVSYD
+150 LLEGGIISYD

-168 GARYFGVGG
+168 GARYFGIGG

-199 ILKTIYTSKN
+199 IMKTVYTSKN
-209 ILSTSVNGSFFRYID
+209 ILSTTVNGSFFRYID
-224 TERILEAEMGFTQN
+224 TDRILEAEMGFTQN

-259 SIEDGTFRIEKV
+259 CVEDGTFRIEKV
-271 HEKEMKDLLQ
+271 HEKEVKDLLAQ
-281 KYHAEQ
+281 HHAEQ
-287 EQNTNQLVGNK
+287 IRNEKQLVGNK

-310 AMVNGDVIKGD
+310 ATVNGDLIKGD
-321 YTDAKMNVGGR
+321 YTDAKMNIGGKVG
-332 VAFKYF
+332 FKYF
-338 LNDHI
+338 FTDHF
-343 NAEVSVGFETLENK
+343 NTELSAGFETLENK
-357 DIVKNNFMYTD
+357 DIVKNNFMYTEL
-368 VNLEYLLLPK
+368 NLEYLMLPK
-378 FSFSPYAYAG
+378 FTVSPYAYVG
-388 LGSMYNGK
+388 IGTMFKDK

-404 GGLEYLLGNNLALR
+404 GGLEYLAGNNLSLR

-425 GFDDTWDEFA
+425 GFDDTWDNFV

-446 GVGINYYFN
+446 GLGINYYIK
-455 QAKKLQSKKTK
+455 QAKKHNIKN
-466 P
+466 

>member
-1 MKNLLTIKIL
+1 MKSLLTTKLLLLTI
-11 LLFISLGMINS
+11 LGIMSS
-22 CGTMMNLPAEGDKST
+22 CGTMMNLPAEGDTST

-51 PAPEEK
+51 PAPEDK

-128 EVASDGKTVISDQ
+128 EVAKDGKTIISDQ

-150 LLEGGIVSYD
+150 LLEGGIISYD

-168 GARYFGVGG
+168 GARYFGIGG

-199 ILKTIYTSKN
+199 IMKTVYTSKN
-209 ILSTSVNGSFFRYID
+209 ILSTTVNGSFFRYID
-224 TERILEAEMGFTQN
+224 TDRILEAEMGFTQN

-259 SIEDGTFRIEKV
+259 CVEDGTFRIEKV
-271 HEKEMKDLLQ
+271 HEKEVKDLLA
-281 KYHAEQ
+281 KHHAEQ
-287 EQNTNQLVGNK
+287 IRNEKQLVGNK

-310 AMVNGDVIKGD
+310 AIVNGDLIKGD
-321 YTDAKMNVGGR
+321 YTDAKMNIGGKVG
-332 VAFKYF
+332 FKYF
-338 LNDHI
+338 FTDHF
-343 NAEVSVGFETLENK
+343 NTELSAGFETLENK
-357 DIVKNNFMYTD
+357 DIVKNNFMYTEL
-368 VNLEYLLLPK
+368 NLEYLMLPK
-378 FSFSPYAYAG
+378 FTVSPYAYVG
-388 LGSMYNGK
+388 IGTMFKDK

-404 GGLEYLLGNNLALR
+404 GGLEYLAGNNLSLR

-425 GFDDTWDEFA
+425 GFDDTWDNFI

-446 GVGINYYFN
+446 GLGINYYIK
-455 QAKKLQSKKTK
+455 QAKKHNIKN
-466 P
+466 

>member
-1 MKNLLTIKIL
+1 MKSLLTTKLLLLIL
-11 LLFISLGMINS
+11 LGIMSS
-22 CGTMMNLPAEGDKST
+22 CGTMMNLPAEGDTST

-51 PAPEEK
+51 PAPEDK

-128 EVASDGKTVISDQ
+128 EVAKDGKTIISDQ

-150 LLEGGIVSYD
+150 LLEGGIISYD

-168 GARYFGVGG
+168 GARYFGIGG

-199 ILKTIYTSKN
+199 IMKTVYTSKN
-209 ILSTSVNGSFFRYID
+209 ILSTTVNGSFFRYID
-224 TERILEAEMGFTQN
+224 TDRILEAEMGFTQN

-259 SIEDGTFRIEKV
+259 CVEDGTFRIEKV
-271 HEKEMKDLLQ
+271 HEKEVKDLLA
-281 KYHAEQ
+281 KHHAEQ
-287 EQNTNQLVGNK
+287 IRNEKQLVGNK

-310 AMVNGDVIKGD
+310 ASVNGDLIKGD
-321 YTDAKMNVGGR
+321 YTDAKMNIGGKVG
-332 VAFKYF
+332 FKYF
-338 LNDHI
+338 FTDHF
-343 NAEVSVGFETLENK
+343 NTELSAGFETLENK
-357 DIVKNNFMYTD
+357 DIVKNNFMYTEL
-368 VNLEYLLLPK
+368 NLEYLMLPK
-378 FSFSPYAYAG
+378 FTVSPYAYVG
-388 LGSMYNGK
+388 IGTMFKDK

-404 GGLEYLLGNNLALR
+404 GGLEYLAGNNLSLR

-425 GFDDTWDEFA
+425 GFDDTWDNFV

-446 GVGINYYFN
+446 GLGINYYIK
-455 QAKKLQSKKTK
+455 QAKKHNIKN
-466 P
+466 

>member
-1 MKNLLTIKIL
+1 M
-11 LLFISLGMINS
+11 SS
-22 CGTMMNLPAEGDKST
+22 CGTMMNLPAEGDTST

-51 PAPEEK
+51 PAPEDK

-128 EVASDGKTVISDQ
+128 EVAKDGKTIISDQ

-150 LLEGGIVSYD
+150 LLEGGIISYD
-160 SNVMTGGI
+160 TNVMTGGI
-168 GARYFGVGG
+168 GARYFGIGG

-199 ILKTIYTSKN
+199 IMKTVYTSKN
-209 ILSTSVNGSFFRYID
+209 ILSTTVNGSFFRYID
-224 TERILEAEMGFTQN
+224 TDRILEAEMGFTQN

-259 SIEDGTFRIEKV
+259 CVEDGTFRIEKV
-271 HEKEMKDLLQ
+271 HEKEVKDLLAQ
-281 KYHAEQ
+281 HHAEQ
-287 EQNTNQLVGNK
+287 IRNEKQLVGNK

-310 AMVNGDVIKGD
+310 ATVNGDLIKGD
-321 YTDAKMNVGGR
+321 YTDAKMNIGGKVG
-332 VAFKYF
+332 FKYF
-338 LNDHI
+338 FTDHF
-343 NAEVSVGFETLENK
+343 NTELSAGFETLENK
-357 DIVKNNFMYTD
+357 DIVKNNFMYTEL
-368 VNLEYLLLPK
+368 NLEYLMLPK
-378 FSFSPYAYAG
+378 FTVSPYAYVG
-388 LGSMYNGK
+388 IGTMFKDK

-404 GGLEYLLGNNLALR
+404 GGLEYLAGNNLSLR

-425 GFDDTWDEFA
+425 GFDDTWDNFV

-446 GVGINYYFN
+446 GLGINYYIK
-455 QAKKLQSKKTK
+455 QAKKHNIKN
-466 P
+466 